1 MGSIGSS
8 EVEQEVQKRVE
19 TVTKNFIDKMQRDTG
34 DPTSLDDE
42 IKEYIQMVIKEA
54 VVIDYIWLFVNQI

>member
-1 MGSIGSS
+1 LGSIGSS
-8 EVEQEVQKRVE
+8 EVEQEVQKWVE
-19 TVTKNFIDKMQRDTG
+19 TVTKNFIGKMQRDTG

-54 VVIDYIWLFVNQI
+54 VVTDYIWLFVNQI

>member
-1 MGSIGSS
+1 M
-8 EVEQEVQKRVE
+8 EQEVQKRVE